1 MIISLC
7 FVITN
12 MLTCFFIKSDTQNR
26 WQNGPIMIKF
36 VFSRRFIIL
45 CFLSANMKLPIME
58 AVWRRSFSVIAL
70 GGWIWSLVL
79 IVRQTGRI
87 LLFFIFGAF
96 NKIFPFHSA
105 NHGMTIMKNMYQK
118 AHLKFGPFFFRIRQ
132 HIEMDWKMDNALIV
146 LVIIAWAEES
156 MELYSTTLPSVLFR
170 YMIYRLSRI

>member
-1 MIISLC
+1 
-7 FVITN
+7 
-12 MLTCFFIKSDTQNR
+12 
-26 WQNGPIMIKF
+26 MIKF

-70 GGWIWSLVL
+70 GGWISSVVL

-96 NKIFPFHSA
+96 NRIFPFHSA
-105 NHGMTIMKNMYQK
+105 MINSNHWMIIMKNTYQK

-132 HIEMDWKMDNALIV
+132 YTEMDNALIV
-146 LVIIAWAEES
+146 LIIIAWAEES
-156 MELYSTTLPSVLFR
+156 MELYSTTLPSVLFKYIGYYHR
-170 YMIYRLSRI
+170 FNMPVAIIYILI